1 MAVVFRPI
9 TPPTDEEL
17 MQLHELNGG
26 YSVERLADGSLLV
39 TPNGA
44 GSDLRNSELVL
55 QLMVW
60 SKAFRLG
67 QVFGPTAGYR
77 LPDSSVFAPDG
88 SFVRAERWNV
98 LDAAQRENYFAGTPD
113 AVFEIRS
120 KSDRHGAQVRK
131 CANWSRHGAHLVVLV
146 DPYERT
152 VDRWVDGAH
161 QELGSISQL
170 DCGPVMPGFV
180 LDVVALLDV

>member
-1 MAVVFRPI
+1 MAIVFHPI

-44 GSDLRNSELVL
+44 IGDFRNAELVL

-60 SKAFRLG
+60 SKATKLG
-67 QVFGPTAGYR
+67 PTLGPTAGYR

-88 SFVRAERWNV
+88 SFIRAERWNT
-98 LDAAQRENYFAGTPD
+98 LSRAEREDYFHGAPD

-120 KSDRHGAQVRK
+120 KSGRHGAQVRK
-131 CANWSRHGAHLVVLV
+131 CETWSRAGARLVVLV
-146 DPYERT
+146 DPYEKT
-152 VDRWVDGAH
+152 VDRWLDGVH
-161 QELGSISQL
+161 EELGTVSPL
-170 DCGPVMPGFV
+170 DCDPVMPGFV
-180 LDVVALLDV
+180 LDVAALLAV